1 MYAFAILVSSV
12 SVGEFSSS
20 LKESVKELM
29 ILVVIKLP
37 LKHPALPL
45 HFLCSYL
52 TNLIGVSE
60 CIGIQA
66 NLQTHSSLWPKDKCL
81 KVAVC
86 VFGTKM
92 C

>member
-1 MYAFAILVSSV
+1 MYTFAILVSFV
-12 SVGEFSSS
+12 SVAEYSSS

-45 HFLCSYL
+45 PFLCSHL
-52 TNLIGVSE
+52 TNLIGTSE
-60 CIGIQA
+60 SRLIYRH
-66 NLQTHSSLWPKDKCL
+66 TSLWPKNKCL

-86 VFGTKM
+86 VLGTKM